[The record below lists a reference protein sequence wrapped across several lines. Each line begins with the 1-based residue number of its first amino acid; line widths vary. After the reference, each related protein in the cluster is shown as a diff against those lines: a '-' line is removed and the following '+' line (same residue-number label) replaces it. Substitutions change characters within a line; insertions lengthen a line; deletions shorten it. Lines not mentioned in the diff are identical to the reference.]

1 MRSRTRLYCSRVG
14 KQQFSCLT
22 RHTRYF
28 PPFILTAP
36 TKLFGRP
43 PPSLHKLP
51 RWSYI
56 SQPVRHVTSAE
67 KARDLNQQGIDDQVS
82 AFDEALKQEKDN
94 QHRTPWH
101 REGAQEPPVRRQRSA
116 SAMTKGD

>member
-1 MRSRTRLYCSRVG
+1 MRSTALSFCPVVG
-14 KQQFSCLT
+14 KQQFSNLT
-22 RHTRYF
+22 THTRYSPLF
-28 PPFILTAP
+28 TPIAP
-36 TKLFGRP
+36 AKSSGP
-43 PPSLHKLP
+43 GLHKSP
-51 RWSYI
+51 RWSYN
-56 SQPVRHVTSAE
+56 SQQVRHVTSAQ

-82 AFDEALKQEKDN
+82 AFDEALKQETDK